1 MNTCPHCHSQV
12 PDGYV
17 ACPNCKRYLD
27 APIYGQG
34 RPLENP
40 RQALDSLRTELQG
53 LKKSQE
59 AGLERLRRLERA
71 LEALTGFIDQQEP
84 SAPPVSEQPVQQ
96 VQAAEPEPQR
106 PQLEEEEFSF
116 QEHREQEPEFRIS
129 SAKEA
134 PTPTVQM
141 APPDAAAAPQ
151 EPQRPLTPPR
161 PRKSPKDKTSLE
173 SALGQKGLLAIG
185 IVVMIFGVGYFLKY
199 TFDQGIIGPVGQ
211 VGLAYAWGML
221 LLAGGELARR
231 KGYRQYGLW
240 VLAGGV
246 ASLYFATF
254 AAYRI
259 FEIMGMVPAFLL
271 LVGATLLAIAMALRY
286 DVLGLAF
293 LGILGGFL
301 TPLMLS
307 TGQDNM
313 FFLYGYLTVL
323 NAGVLATAFFKRWT
337 GLSWLGLVGT
347 MLLFAGWMWD
357 GYHMTD
363 FWPTFIFLSIT
374 FLGYTLAP
382 VLGAVFRREEDAKS
396 LAGARKA
403 VYIGIPASFYTF
415 GYTYE
420 IVTERF
426 GQKACAIPCLAYA
439 AIFGACAWFLFKHF
453 RNTPGKGGSLVLAA
467 NAVLF
472 AVLAVPITLDAHW
485 ITIVWALQGGVLAY
499 LGYKLGGRGLFLL
512 GQCLLYLALCRYF
525 LQDLPDT
532 FGWISNPKFKDM
544 TGAQFTFYGG
554 YTRIVGGASA
564 HRGGSCSRAVPGG
577 LGLPPAPGFHQ
588 WKGSGLVHGI
598 RLCPP
603 DVHHRIV
610 PDPQHRVHGLFR
622 RLRARRACGRPVR
635 TLGAV
640 RHRPDALRLQ
650 EALPG
655 LPAPVAG
662 AVRHHTAQGGD
673 GGHGE
678 VLHTVQ
684 DTVLPGLGVAA
695 GGSQLPVPQVQGT
708 ARRPPG
714 RRMI

>member
-1 MNTCPHCHSQV
+1 MSTCPHCHSQV

-17 ACPNCKRYLD
+17 ACPNCKGYLD
-27 APIYGQG
+27 ATIYGQG
-34 RPLENP
+34 RPLDNP

-53 LKKSQE
+53 LRKSQE

-71 LEALTGFIDQQEP
+71 LDALTGFIGQQEP
-84 SAPPVSEQPVQQ
+84 FTPPVSEQPEQQ

-116 QEHREQEPEFRIS
+116 QEHGEQEPEFRIS
-129 SAKEA
+129 TAKDS
-134 PTPTVQM
+134 PTPTIQAV
-141 APPDAAAAPQ
+141 PPAAPQ
-151 EPQRPLTPPR
+151 EPLRPLTPPR
-161 PRKSPKDKTSLE
+161 PRKSPKEKISLE

-199 TFDQGIIGPVGQ
+199 TFDKGIIGPVGQ

-357 GYHMTD
+357 GYHKTD

-382 VLGAVFRREEDAKS
+382 VLGTVFRREEDAKS
-396 LAGARKA
+396 LTGARKA

-554 YTRIVGGASA
+554 YTRMLAGRLLTEAVLAAGLFLGAWVRPRLPVSTSGKATASFTASDFARLMFITGLFLILNIECTGFFGDYAPDARAAALSVLWGLFATGLMLYGFKKRSPGSRHLSLGLFAITLLKVVMVDMEKFSTPYRILSFLALGSLLVGASFLY
-564 HRGGSCSRAVPGG
+564 HKYKERLEDRLGG
-577 LGLPPAPGFHQ
+577 
-588 WKGSGLVHGI
+588 
-598 RLCPP
+598 
-603 DVHHRIV
+603 
-610 PDPQHRVHGLFR
+610 
-622 RLRARRACGRPVR
+622 
-635 TLGAV
+635 
-640 RHRPDALRLQ
+640 
-650 EALPG
+650 E
-655 LPAPVAG
+655 
-662 AVRHHTAQGGD
+662 
-673 GGHGE
+673 
-678 VLHTVQ
+678 
-684 DTVLPGLGVAA
+684 
-695 GGSQLPVPQVQGT
+695 
-708 ARRPPG
+708 
-714 RRMI
+714 